1 MKWQGRS
8 KRKYT
13 GAKLKTLKGRRKYEM
28 GRESADTHIG
38 ETKKKIIATKGD
50 GQKKIKLLRCNTVN
64 LIKDGK
70 TVSTIVENVVDNPAN
85 KHYARRNII
94 TKGALIQTTLGT
106 AKVTSR
112 PGQNG
117 VINAVFIE

>member
-13 GAKLKTLKGRRKYEM
+13 GAKLKTLKGRRKYEI

-38 ETKKKIIATKGD
+38 EIKKKIIATKGD

-70 TVSTIVENVVDNPAN
+70 TVSTIIENVVDNPAN